1 MPPILQSLL
10 AIAAGAAAVGY
21 GFLQWRRARALT
33 DTPLSRA
40 RSAAQGY
47 AAFNGIARM
56 LPGTP
61 TRSPLTGRS
70 CLWYDYRIEERG
82 SGRNDGWHT
91 IESGTSDE
99 TFALDDG
106 TGQVVVDP
114 EGADVT
120 GIARRTWYTDAPRDP
135 PGLATWGWLGS
146 VSGRYRCSERLILEG
161 QPLAA
166 AGLFRTQRVLDSAG
180 SIEQEAAQ
188 RLVLWKR
195 DPQRMARVDLDHDGR
210 ISMNEWELARQDA
223 REEVARELHEQA
235 ALPGLDL
242 LQKPAD
248 GRPFLIGAGT
258 TTSLTSRYRWQA
270 VAGVL
275 AGLVLLGIGAH
286 RLGH

>member
-1 MPPILQSLL
+1 MPPPLQALL
-10 AIAAGAAAVGY
+10 ALVAGALAVGF
-21 GFLQWRRARALT
+21 GFVQWRRARALS

-47 AAFNGIARM
+47 AAFGGIARM

-61 TRSPLTGRS
+61 TRSPLSGRT

-82 SGRNDGWHT
+82 SGRNDAWHV
-91 IESGTSDE
+91 IEAATSDD

-120 GIARRTWYTDAPRDP
+120 GIARRRWYTDAPRDP
-135 PGLATWGWLGS
+135 PGLAGWYWLGS
-146 VSGRYRCSERLILEG
+146 LAGRYRCSERLILEG

-195 DPQRMARVDLDHDGR
+195 DPQRMAQVDRNRDGT

-223 REEVARELHEQA
+223 REEVTRELHEQA
-235 ALPGLDL
+235 ALPGINL
-242 LQKPAD
+242 LQKPTD
-248 GRPFLIGAGT
+248 GRPFLIGAGSPG
-258 TTSLTSRYRWQA
+258 SLTSRYRWQA
-270 VAGVL
+270 IAGVL
-275 AGLVLLGIGAH
+275 AGLVLLGLGAH
-286 RLGH
+286 QLGQ